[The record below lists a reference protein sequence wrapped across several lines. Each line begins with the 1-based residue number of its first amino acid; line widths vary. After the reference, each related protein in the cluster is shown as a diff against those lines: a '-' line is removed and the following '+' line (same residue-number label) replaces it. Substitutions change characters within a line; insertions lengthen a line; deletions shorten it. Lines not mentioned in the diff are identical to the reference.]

1 MKKLF
6 IILLA
11 INITSVVLNAKSNFF
26 GTIIPLQM
34 QSKDFP
40 DYSGTSR
47 PINRLPQRNH
57 KQIIIDNNILYFD
70 ESLSSSIISI
80 YREDDSEE
88 VFTEN
93 ITDGESSIVLPS
105 LCSGRYIVKF
115 ETQYYIYFG
124 EFSL

>member
-1 MKKLF
+1 
-6 IILLA
+6 
-11 INITSVVLNAKSNFF
+11 
-26 GTIIPLQM
+26 M

-80 YREDDSEE
+80 YREDDNEE